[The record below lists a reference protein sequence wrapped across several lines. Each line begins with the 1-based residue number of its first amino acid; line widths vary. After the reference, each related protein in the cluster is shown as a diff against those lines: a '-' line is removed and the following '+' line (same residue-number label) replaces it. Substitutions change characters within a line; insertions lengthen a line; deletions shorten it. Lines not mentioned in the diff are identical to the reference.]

1 MEGYVRRKYE
11 ASQETKE
18 LFKPFFDLQSYL
30 IQKKGKRLNQKEYGK
45 SVDTCISSFYGTKK
59 LSVNRAM
66 QHGSG
71 ILIFIYETDKNKL
84 FEKFND
90 TFRKKIT
97 EGKRKSFMEWIL
109 RCNCEIEELE
119 RVSMIIYGDKY
130 IENMLNLIPPFIE
143 NVDNSDD
150 EIYFNESYAYFE
162 RKILK
167 DSIKS
172 NDKIRGKRL

>member
-1 MEGYVRRKYE
+1 MRRKYE

-30 IQKKGKRLNQKEYGK
+30 IEKKGKRLNQKEYGK

-71 ILIFIYETDKNKL
+71 ILIFIYETDKNNL

-97 EGKRKSFMEWIL
+97 EGKRKSFIEWL
-109 RCNCEIEELE
+109 FRCKCEIEELE
-119 RVSMIIYGDKY
+119 RVSRIVYGDKY
-130 IENMLNLIPPFIE
+130 AENIVNLILPYIE
-143 NVDNSDD
+143 NVDNSDCG
-150 EIYFNESYAYFE
+150 IYFCEVYMYFE
-162 RKILK
+162 RKILRG
-167 DSIKS
+167 SIKS